1 MLDILIRAGSFVAII
16 LLGYLLKRTGVFKEQ
31 DFKVLSNT
39 VMKVTFPAAII
50 TNFAGKQIDKSLLIL
65 ALLAFVFGCLYI
77 LLALLLNLRA
87 DRERRAFDILNLPGY
102 NIGNFTMPFVQNF
115 LGPTGVIATGIFD
128 IGNAV
133 ICLGGA
139 FGVASAVKDGSGFS
153 VKRIVRALSN
163 SVPFMTYLVMLI
175 IMFSGIKIPSF
186 VMEFAEIVGGANPFL
201 AMFMIGLGFKLQ
213 GAPGQTGKILRI
225 LLIRYGLAVP
235 LALLCW
241 FVLPFDLQV
250 RQALVILVFS
260 PIGSA
265 VPPFTAELKGDVGL
279 SSAVNSIAI
288 LIGIVINVVLLSVI
302 L

>member
-1 MLDILIRAGSFVAII
+1 MADILIRAGSFVAII
-16 LLGYLLKRTGVFKEQ
+16 LLGFLLKKAGIFRQQ
-31 DFKVLSNT
+31 DFSVLSNT

-50 TNFAGKQIDKSLLIL
+50 SNFAGKQIDSSLLTL
-65 ALLAFVFGCLYI
+65 ALLSFAFGVLYI
-77 LLALLLNLRA
+77 LVAVLVNLRSNP
-87 DRERRAFDILNLPGY
+87 EKRAFDILNLPGY
-102 NIGNFTMPFVQNF
+102 NIGNFTMPFVQSF

-139 FGVASAVKDGSGFS
+139 FGVASAVKDGAGFS
-153 VKRIVRALSN
+153 VKRILKALSR
-163 SVPFMTYLVMLI
+163 SIPFLTYLVMLVV
-175 IMFSGIKIPSF
+175 MFTHITLPGF
-186 VMEFAEIVGGANPFL
+186 LMEFTGIVGSANPFL
-201 AMFMIGLGFKLQ
+201 AMFMIGVGFKLH
-213 GAPGQTGKILRI
+213 GAAGQTGKIIRI
-225 LLIRYGLAVP
+225 LLLRYGISVL

-241 FVLPFDLQV
+241 FVLPFELDV

-279 SSAVNSIAI
+279 SSAVNSVAI
-288 LIGIVINVVLLSVI
+288 LISIAINVVLLNVI